1 MKFRVF
7 IHQDEDRIFVAQV
20 PALPGCIS
28 QGDSRDAAVRNIQ
41 EAITGYLLSLKQH
54 GDPIP
59 PPIEEAEVDV
69 SI

>member
-7 IHQDEDRIFVAQV
+7 IHQDEDQVFVAEV
-20 PALPGCIS
+20 PALPGCVS
-28 QGDSRDAAVRNIQ
+28 QGDTREAAVHNIQ
-41 EAITGYLLSLKQH
+41 EAIIGYLLSLKQH
-54 GDPIP
+54 GEPIP

>member
-7 IHQDEDRIFVAQV
+7 IHQDEDSVFVAQV

-28 QGDSRDAAVRNIQ
+28 QGDSRDAVVRNIQ
-41 EAITGYLLSLKQH
+41 EAITGYLLSLRQH
-54 GDPIP
+54 GEPIP
-59 PPIEEAEVDV
+59 PPMEEAEVDV

>member
-7 IHQDEDRIFVAQV
+7 IHQDEDHVFVAEV

-28 QGDSRDAAVRNIQ
+28 QGDSRDDAVRNIQ
-41 EAITGYLLSLKQH
+41 EAIVGYLKSLKQH
-54 GDPIP
+54 GEPIP